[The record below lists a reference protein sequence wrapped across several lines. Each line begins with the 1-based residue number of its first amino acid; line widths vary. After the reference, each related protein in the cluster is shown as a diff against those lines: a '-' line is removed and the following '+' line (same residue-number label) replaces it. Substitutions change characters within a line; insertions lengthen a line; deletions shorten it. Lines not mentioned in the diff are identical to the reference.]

1 MRANKLPA
9 SMEELIA
16 QFIDYLANNGEY
28 SQNTFKAY
36 ESDLKRFT
44 VYLQKKLGR
53 DVVAA
58 DLTGRN
64 IEAFLEHE
72 NKQGRKTSTLLRR
85 RASLRRFALYLK
97 EQGMIPELPEAG
109 TDFLEGVEKDK
120 PSSVHESLTEAEIER
135 IRGAMA
141 GNTHPRALRDL
152 AIFTLL
158 LETGISISKLVEL
171 NLSDLDLR
179 ARRIRFGAEGNADEW
194 VPINGVTDVLEQYV
208 FEGRPDL
215 SHPAGQKALFVSQM
229 GGRMSRQGIWQ
240 VLRNWGNQ
248 VNISRELSP
257 RLIRRTAA
265 ARMIGNKLTL
275 KEIQRSLGHRN
286 VLSTRALVR
295 RMRNTNGKGE
305 TNS

>member
-1 MRANKLPA
+1 
-9 SMEELIA
+9 MEELIA
-16 QFIDYLANNGEY
+16 RFIDYLANNGEY

-36 ESDLKRFT
+36 ESDLKRFV
-44 VYLQKKLGR
+44 VYLRKKLGR
-53 DVVAA
+53 EISAA
-58 DLTGRN
+58 DLIGQN
-64 IEAFLEHE
+64 IAEFLQAEST
-72 NKQGRKTSTLLRR
+72 KGRKTSTLLRR
-85 RASLRRFALYLK
+85 QASLRRFARYLK
-97 EQGMIPELPEAG
+97 AQALIPELPE
-109 TDFLEGVEKDK
+109 TEVDFLKQTRNGDQPVEQ
-120 PSSVHESLTEAEIER
+120 ECLTEEEIELVR
-135 IRGAMA
+135 QAMA
-141 GNTHPRALRDL
+141 ETTHPRALRDL
-152 AIFTLL
+152 AIFALL

-179 ARRIRFGAEGNADEW
+179 AQRVRFEAKRGIDEW

-208 FEGRPDL
+208 FEGRSDL

-265 ARMIGNKLTL
+265 ARMIDKELPL

-286 VLSTRALVR
+286 VLSTRALMR
-295 RMRNTNGKGE
+295 RMRDTNGKGE
-305 TNS
+305 NSNE